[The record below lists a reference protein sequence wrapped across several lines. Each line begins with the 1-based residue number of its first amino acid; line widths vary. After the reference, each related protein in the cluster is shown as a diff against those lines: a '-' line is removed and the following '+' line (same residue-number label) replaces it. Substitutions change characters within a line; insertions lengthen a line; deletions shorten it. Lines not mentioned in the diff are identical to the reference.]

1 MNEKNR
7 RAGTWMTYCKQCLE
21 KQGKID
27 ELQEQIVRLKA
38 KLRYEERTG
47 QEGFFGS
54 STPSSKVP
62 VKPSR
67 PVTEPRPRGG
77 GKVGH
82 PGHGRCRISVEQA
95 DRVERIAVGDV
106 CPDCGGPLEAH
117 GSKSRTVIDCQ
128 PVRIQRIVYLLGRK
142 RCPHCRRL
150 FTARPPGVLAK
161 CLYSNQ
167 LLAHVAVEHYV
178 YGRTLGRIEK
188 QTGIGYS
195 SLVEAL
201 HLLSERWKEVPQAL
215 IQAYRQAPVKQ
226 ADETGWRTEG
236 HNGYAWLFC
245 TPDLSLYRFRHTR
258 SARVAREVFGDKP
271 LPGVLVV
278 DRYNGYNRMPCSL
291 QYCYAHL
298 LRDVEDLEKEFP
310 ENAEIHR
317 FVEALAPQLAN
328 AIHLRGLGLAARQ
341 FKREATK
348 IKNQILQIV
357 NRPARHPAIQTMQD
371 LFRQK
376 ADRLYHW
383 ADDPHVPA
391 DNNRAE
397 RELRPLVIARKISFG
412 SQSDAGAR
420 TREILMTVL
429 LTLAKRTPDVMTAF
443 KSALDQLAEQ
453 PAANPAKLLL
463 RVNSS

>member
-1 MNEKNR
+1 
-7 RAGTWMTYCKQCLE
+7 MTYCKQCLE
-21 KQGKID
+21 KQRKID
-27 ELQEQIVRLKA
+27 ELQEEIVRLKA
-38 KLRYEERTG
+38 NLRYQERTAK
-47 QEGFFGS
+47 EGFFGS
-54 STPSSKVP
+54 STPSSKIP
-62 VKPSR
+62 IKPNR
-67 PVTEPRPRGG
+67 PAAEPRHRGG
-77 GKVGH
+77 GKIGH
-82 PGHGRCRISVEQA
+82 TGHGRCRIGQEQA
-95 DRVERIAVGDV
+95 DRVERIPVGDI
-106 CPDCGGPLEAH
+106 CPDCGCALEAK

-142 RCPHCRRL
+142 RCPKCEKL
-150 FTARPPGVLAK
+150 ITARPPGVLAK

-178 YGRTLGRIEK
+178 YGRTLGQIER

-195 SLVEAL
+195 SLVDAM
-201 HLLSERWKEVPQAL
+201 HQLSERLKDVPKAL
-215 IQAYRQAPVKQ
+215 IQAYRQAMVKH

-236 HNGYAWLFC
+236 RNGYAWLFC
-245 TPDLSLYRFRHTR
+245 TPDMSIYRFRHTR
-258 SARVAREVFGDKP
+258 SARVAREVFGDQP

-298 LRDVEDLEKEFP
+298 LRDVKDLEKDFP
-310 ENAEIHR
+310 ENPEIHD

-328 AIHLRGLGLAARQ
+328 AIHLRGLEITARQ
-341 FKREATK
+341 FKRQATK
-348 IKNQILQIV
+348 IKDQILQIV
-357 NRPARHPAIQTMQD
+357 NRQARHPAIQTLQD

-383 ADDPHVPA
+383 ADDPQIPA

-420 TREILMTVL
+420 TRETLMTVL
-429 LTLAKRTPDVMTAF
+429 HTLAKKSPDVMNVF
-443 KSALDQLAEQ
+443 KSVLDQLAEQ
-453 PAANPAKLLL
+453 SDADPASLLF
-463 RVNSS
+463 RFNSS